1 MKPKNKQAKFILIF
15 AIAFLLMMLVVLVLI
30 VLTLE
35 QGQTQEKQQNTIDIS
50 TVSDRKE
57 AKNITIREIIEN
69 SGSKFIGVERSVY
82 INIYADFKNDLYDK
96 NGRSNEKYFNDIIA
110 QIVDLE
116 KSSFYLTDNDK
127 NIKIFVLYDKEKD
140 KYTIK
145 INEIEDFY
153 DETDGETYVDIAN
166 TQIVKKTLFAVSNDF
181 YYNLQV
187 HNYSFANTI
196 LVTSEREELPNGYY
210 KYPTEHIKAKLG
222 GSKVLNLIFDEDYE
236 EPISTSAVLANTKLE
251 DIEAKFK
258 EPGFGSSR
266 EGYLGYRT
274 DSEYTFFYGDEVS
287 IYPYKYEANEYFD
300 EYLTDYCATGDLD
313 KLVSDFT
320 TRWSS
325 YFEFDYDSENQNLKL
340 TFPTRGIAMDIKG
353 NNSRG
358 ITIYSNYYLTDTVKE
373 LIKQNKITLKPNEDL
388 ILITEKNRRES
399 MK

>member
-1 MKPKNKQAKFILIF
+1 MVEKKKKANFIIILI
-15 AIAFLLMMLVVLVLI
+15 VVLLLVLLI
-30 VLTLE
+30 VLQMLVSALKKKELE
-35 QGQTQEKQQNTIDIS
+35 ENSNIS
-50 TVSDRKE
+50 VSTGTDNNNKRPTTVK
-57 AKNITIREIIEN
+57 EIIEN
-69 SGSKFIGVERSVY
+69 AGSSYLYMNQSVM
-82 INIYADFKNDLYDK
+82 IRIYADFKYDLYDE
-96 NGRSNEKYFNDIIA
+96 NGNSKEKYFMDIVD
-110 QIVDLE
+110 QIVELQQN
-116 KSSFYLTDNDK
+116 SFYLIDEEK
-127 NIKIFVLYDKEKD
+127 KFEIFVNYDKIKE
-140 KYTIK
+140 KYTVK
-145 INEIEDFY
+145 INDIEDFY
-153 DETDGETYVDIAN
+153 DESDGDLYLKISKTKIAP
-166 TQIVKKTLFAVSNDF
+166 QKAFGVSNDLYGTLF
-181 YYNLQV
+181 LRGMR
-187 HNYSFANTI
+187 FANTI
-196 LVTSEREELPNGYY
+196 IVTGEREELPNGYY

-222 GSKVLNLIFDEDYE
+222 GNKVLNLIFDEDYE
-236 EPISTSAVLANTKLE
+236 GEIAPAVHVKTKLE
-251 DIEAKFK
+251 DVEKVYKDAS
-258 EPGFGSSR
+258 FGSSK
-266 EGYLGYRT
+266 EGYLGYR
-274 DSEYTFFYGDEVS
+274 SPENYIFLYEDEVS

>member
-1 MKPKNKQAKFILIF
+1 MVEKKKKANFIIILI
-15 AIAFLLMMLVVLVLI
+15 VVLLLVLLI
-30 VLTLE
+30 VLQMLVSALKKKELE
-35 QGQTQEKQQNTIDIS
+35 ENSNIS
-50 TVSDRKE
+50 VSTGTDNNNKRPTTVK
-57 AKNITIREIIEN
+57 EIIEN
-69 SGSKFIGVERSVY
+69 AGSSYLYMNQSVM
-82 INIYADFKNDLYDK
+82 IRIYADFKYDLYDE
-96 NGRSNEKYFNDIIA
+96 NGNSKEKYFMDIVD
-110 QIVDLE
+110 QIVELQQN
-116 KSSFYLTDNDK
+116 SFYLIDEEK
-127 NIKIFVLYDKEKD
+127 KFEIFVNYDKIKE
-140 KYTIK
+140 KYTVK
-145 INEIEDFY
+145 INDIEDFY
-153 DETDGETYVDIAN
+153 DESDGDLYLKISKTKIAP
-166 TQIVKKTLFAVSNDF
+166 QKAFGVSNDLYGTLF
-181 YYNLQV
+181 LRGMR
-187 HNYSFANTI
+187 FANTI
-196 LVTSEREELPNGYY
+196 IVTGEREELPNGYY